1 MTYLSWNCSF
11 VPCDLLGMFIL
22 HFYVEN
28 NASKFTKVTKS
39 LCEAPFSFKEPNVL
53 SDLKINIKLLQPD
66 DVSW

>member
-11 VPCDLLGMFIL
+11 VPCDLLGVFIL

-39 LCEAPFSFKEPNVL
+39 LCDAPFAFKELNVL
-53 SDLKINIKLLQPD
+53 SDLKINIMLLQPD
-66 DVSW
+66 VPW